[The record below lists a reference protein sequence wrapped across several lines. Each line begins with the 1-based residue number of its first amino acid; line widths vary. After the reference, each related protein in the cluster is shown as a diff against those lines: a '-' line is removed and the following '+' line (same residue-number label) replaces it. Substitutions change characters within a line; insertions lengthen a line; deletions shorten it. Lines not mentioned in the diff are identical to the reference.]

1 MHQGLGRLTLVA
13 LPLWLAACA
22 SGPQTLYHWGNYPD
36 TLHAWY
42 DGTDDW
48 VGQEQALRKIIS
60 EAASRG
66 KKVGPGVHGQLGLVL
81 SRQGRDGEAQ
91 AEFAEE
97 QTLYPESTTFMTRLQ
112 GRRTGSVSAT
122 RSDPGAGPEGAE
134 ARQNNEGQ
142 KSKGAT
148 SGTHD
153 SDRKRDA
160 AGKQRDGR
168 DMTSEKDNAAGG
180 HAR

>member
-36 TLHAWY
+36 TIHAWY

-48 VGQEQALRKIIS
+48 AGQEQALRKIIS
-60 EAASRG
+60 EAATRRQ
-66 KKVGPGVHGQLGLVL
+66 KVGPGVHGQLGLVL

-97 QTLYPESTTFMTRLQ
+97 QTLYPESATFMTRLQ
-112 GRRTGSVSAT
+112 GRRM
-122 RSDPGAGPEGAE
+122 
-134 ARQNNEGQ
+134 
-142 KSKGAT
+142 
-148 SGTHD
+148 
-153 SDRKRDA
+153 A
-160 AGKQRDGR
+160 AGKQQDGR
-168 DMTSEKDNAAGG
+168 DVTSGKDNAAGG